1 MLLFV
6 VYAGIIF
13 CASVASVVAGF
24 GFSTISLAILSL
36 YMPFQVA
43 LLCVGILHLLVSLY
57 KVIAFKGAFNRIS
70 FLFMSGGIL
79 FSFIAAHFIGHLPI
93 PMLKKGMGLFLIVY
107 PVFVLYRPQMHLPY
121 NPSIA
126 FLGGS
131 LSGIFAGLIGMGGAI
146 RSFFLSLYNLPKEMF
161 IATGGLIALAV
172 DVTRLSVYLYSFD
185 VNLTQI
191 GQLLIVGLPSLIF
204 GFLIGRQ
211 VLLYIPQ
218 HYFRLFVSFALA
230 LVGVSIWMTH

>member
-1 MLLFV
+1 MLLLI

-70 FLFMSGGIL
+70 LLFMSGGIL
-79 FSFIAAHFIGHLPI
+79 FSFIAAQLIGHLSVPI
-93 PMLKKGMGLFLIVY
+93 LKKGMGLFLIVY
-107 PVFVLYRPQMHLPY
+107 PVLVLYRPHVHLPY
-121 NPSIA
+121 KPLIA

-146 RSFFLSLYNLPKEMF
+146 NSFFLSLFNLPKEMY
-161 IATGGLIALAV
+161 IATGGLIALAI
-172 DVTRLSVYLYSFD
+172 DVTRLSVYLSSFD
-185 VNLTQI
+185 VDLYQI

-204 GFLIGRQ
+204 GLLIGRQ

-218 HYFRLFVSFALA
+218 YYFRLFVSLALA
-230 LVGVSIWMTH
+230 LVGVSMWVMN